1 MKKEFAPSWLR
12 TRIIPRC
19 TVNRT

>member
-1 MKKEFAPSWLR
+1 MKNCTSSWWF

-19 TVNRT
+19 TVNKI